1 MGEGAPRDRDPHS
14 RRGLQARP
22 GKLGRSSEARS
33 ERRLGREPDTAQQVV
48 PARVGAERLVAERGL
63 TISSGVDGEL
73 RGADRIAVSVRL
85 RSHEAADG

>member
-1 MGEGAPRDRDPHS
+1 MSA
-14 RRGLQARP
+14 
-22 GKLGRSSEARS
+22 
-33 ERRLGREPDTAQQVV
+33 ERMAASLCSTSGGIGTLREPDAAQQVV